1 MLVYVLRD
9 VLKKKPGDDEEEDNE
24 DDGDIGL
31 PYFLGSLSQ
40 YLQGFFTSQV
50 VSRISEPSTIVISH
64 QTSSFRACR
73 VDCWGFS
80 TIGPEVTT

>member
-40 YLQGFFTSQV
+40 YLQVFLHPRWLAGFLN
-50 VSRISEPSTIVISH
+50 H
-64 QTSSFRACR
+64 QR
-73 VDCWGFS
+73 
-80 TIGPEVTT
+80 